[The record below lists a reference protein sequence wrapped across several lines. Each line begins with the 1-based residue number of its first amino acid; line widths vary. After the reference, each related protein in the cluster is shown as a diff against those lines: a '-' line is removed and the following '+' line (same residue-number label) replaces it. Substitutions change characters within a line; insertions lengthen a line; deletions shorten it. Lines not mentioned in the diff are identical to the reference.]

1 MIYFYTNPTDRV
13 WADSALKILH
23 FQRQMFLFGFPSL
36 KRKRERTTPF
46 TEPISRRI
54 KQKGRSFSAALLFQQ
69 KQEVL
74 YDGKVAPYGNL
85 FQYSQRIRLWMLRS
99 QHPKGR
105 TGLLLCSP
113 RYGHPR
119 MPPVPLRSFKAN
131 SQESSSSA
139 GIRSG
144 GF

>member
-36 KRKRERTTPF
+36 KKEEGKNYSFYRTHLQKDK
-46 TEPISRRI
+46 TEGPL
-54 KQKGRSFSAALLFQQ
+54 SAALLFQQ

-85 FQYSQRIRLWMLRS
+85 FQYSQRIRL
-99 QHPKGR
+99 
-105 TGLLLCSP
+105 
-113 RYGHPR
+113 
-119 MPPVPLRSFKAN
+119 
-131 SQESSSSA
+131 
-139 GIRSG
+139 
-144 GF
+144 